1 MEKYIVE
8 LLRTNSRLIIPEFGA
23 FFVKKD
29 EPKTIAFNEFLKFND
44 GIFIDYI
51 SKKENIKKDKAIE
64 ETEKFVKKI
73 YRELEKGNHYFV
85 ENLGE
90 FLKDE
95 KGRIQFI
102 LSEGKDEKLKPIS
115 SEKGNDDFTLIEKS
129 ALDKDT
135 AKEIIKEKLK
145 SKKEKP
151 HKEKPPEDKKKEE
164 DLELIEDS
172 KPPDREPKQALQKS
186 IELEKEKKKT
196 EAIKEIKKTSEET
209 KEPEKTEK
217 KPEPIKEL
225 KKTEGEAK
233 ISFKEK
239 EETVTYDH
247 YSGSKKSKIILWIV
261 LGLIPIAIFI
271 VWFVFYK
278 NGKTVEP
285 EQNKFS
291 ETSNVEEVL
300 VNETVTI
307 VEDSLKIQES
317 QPLAQTKPESEEVT
331 DKDADN
337 SSAGSIVKKYY
348 VVAGCFEIEENA
360 NNYVSYLKNKGY
372 NPEKFGKVG
381 KLYVVSFNSFSSKE
395 AAIKELREIQGKIE
409 PEAWILFN

>member
-1 MEKYIVE
+1 MDKYIVE
-8 LLRTNSRLIIPEFGA
+8 LLKTNSRLIIPEFGA

-29 EPKTIAFNEFLKFND
+29 EPKTIVFNEFLKFND

-51 SKKENIKKDKAIE
+51 AKKENIEKDKAIE

-90 FLKDE
+90 FLKDK
-95 KGRIQFI
+95 KGKIQFI
-102 LSEGKDEKLKPIS
+102 LREGKDEKLKPVS
-115 SEKGNDDFTLIEKS
+115 SEKKNDDFTLIEKS
-129 ALDKDT
+129 TLNLDT

-145 SKKEKP
+145 SEKEKP
-151 HKEKPPEDKKKEE
+151 LKEKPPEDKKKEE

-172 KPPDREPKQALQKS
+172 KRPDREPKQALQKS
-186 IELEKEKKKT
+186 IEL
-196 EAIKEIKKTSEET
+196 
-209 KEPEKTEK
+209 EKTEK

-261 LGLIPIAIFI
+261 LCLIPIAICI

-291 ETSNVEEVL
+291 ETANVEEVL
-300 VNETVTI
+300 VTETVTI
-307 VEDSLKIQES
+307 VEDSLQIQES

-360 NNYVSYLKNKGY
+360 DNYVFYLKNKGY

-381 KLYVVSFNSFSSKE
+381 KLSVVSFNSFSSKE

-409 PEAWILFN
+409 PEAWILFY

>member
-1 MEKYIVE
+1 MDKYIVG
-8 LLRTNSRLIIPEFGA
+8 LLKTNSRLIIPEFGA

-29 EPKTIAFNEFLKFND
+29 EPKTIVFNEFLKFND

-51 SKKENIKKDKAIE
+51 SEKENIEKDKAIE

-73 YRELEKGNHYFV
+73 YLELEKGNHYFV

-95 KGRIQFI
+95 KGKIQFI
-102 LSEGKDEKLKPIS
+102 LSEGKDEKLKPVS
-115 SEKGNDDFTLIEKS
+115 SEKENDDFTLIEKS
-129 ALDKDT
+129 ALNTDT

-145 SKKEKP
+145 AEKEKP

-172 KPPDREPKQALQKS
+172 KRPDREPKQALQKS
-186 IELEKEKKKT
+186 MELEKEK
-196 EAIKEIKKTSEET
+196 
-209 KEPEKTEK
+209 
-217 KPEPIKEL
+217 

-271 VWFVFYK
+271 VWLVFYK

-337 SSAGSIVKKYY
+337 SSAGSIVRKYY

-360 NNYVSYLKNKGY
+360 YNYVSYLKNKGY

-409 PEAWILFN
+409 PEAWILFY